1 MNSVVEIKESNEH
14 KFQILKETIRE
25 KEMQEK
31 NKLKKKE
38 KEMNSLK
45 NTLEENQLTIIQ
57 YEEYINDLKE
67 QLNQQENEL

>member
-31 NKLKKKE
+31 YKLKKKYQNA
-38 KEMNSLK
+38 M
-45 NTLEENQLTIIQ
+45 TI
-57 YEEYINDLKE
+57 NFKGRKR
-67 QLNQQENEL
+67 

>member
-1 MNSVVEIKESNEH
+1 
-14 KFQILKETIRE
+14 
-25 KEMQEK
+25 
-31 NKLKKKE
+31 
-38 KEMNSLK
+38 MNSLK